1 LITILGASVP
11 DTEQDATLTM
21 DDHDRIWMSGPGDRI
36 ALAVFFT
43 GVALLVA
50 GVAIYVAIYFT

>member
-1 LITILGASVP
+1 
-11 DTEQDATLTM
+11 M

-43 GVALLVA
+43 GVALLVV
-50 GVAIYVAIYFT
+50 GVAIYVAIYFA